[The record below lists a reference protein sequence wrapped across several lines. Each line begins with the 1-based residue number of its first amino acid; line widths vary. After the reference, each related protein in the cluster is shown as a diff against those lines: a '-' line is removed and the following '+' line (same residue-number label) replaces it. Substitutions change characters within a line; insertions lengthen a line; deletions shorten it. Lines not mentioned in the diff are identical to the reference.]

1 MASDA
6 DKLPSDKIYEEFDR
20 RTCSNGGAVE
30 EAQVCDGEL
39 KKTVSGVLGILNIRD
54 DTFTNKIVG
63 NCMHVCTKI
72 SDVESY
78 YDPCKFLYFWIGT
91 QLWQRSEV
99 KGNTANFQTIMNTIF
114 SRTDNR
120 QFWTKCNSSFSNLYD
135 GISKERFQ
143 EAKELY
149 DYYYDYNELTNLDN
163 AECTKYCQNGRCT
176 NAFNTAN
183 STYQQ
188 LTSRCEPHS
197 FDAYCT
203 EFKIRSARKG
213 EREFAQPQQIQC
225 KAKKVEEAPLEEVT
239 DPPDLMNDMLAQL
252 PSSLL
257 YEEFEKKERL
267 NKCNS
272 STIQSL
278 MPQLQPEMKDYNCKN
293 DCIEKALYAW
303 CFINNETEAKDKAWY
318 DDRFH
323 LFYSWLGQKMFGH
336 SNSKDKISYPMNQVY
351 NVLKGLHIGQD
362 CKDMWEDVLLDSETP
377 GENFSNRKALY
388 EYFVD
393 YGTLESHL
401 GISGIGTT
409 AKKKCE
415 KKYYEH
421 INKIT
426 KACNAISD
434 YCKKEGG
441 HENDEYCTWFNGK
454 KENYCNKDKIAK
466 LTCKQVV
473 YKPPSSGPGSTGTWN
488 PGSSG
493 TASTGDHS
501 ISGSDGSSGGVGGM
515 VGGTLAT
522 VGLPTI
528 GFFLYKYTNIFDG
541 IKKSLFGGSNNTGGR
556 NRGRRSTIGR
566 QHFEDILTEND
577 SSTLGDD
584 GSTTLGG
591 GGGGSSTLGG
601 SSTDVSTIY
610 NEPPRRTTGRR
621 ERAGTNNRRPG
632 NIRYY
637 AT

>member
-225 KAKKVEEAPLEEVT
+225 KAKK
-239 DPPDLMNDMLAQL
+239 NDMLAQL